1 MDWMQDKPGEKKELN
16 VSWENNKNQLFYDVL
31 SAMRVV
37 GGTDYISIAEQQ
49 KYFQWFSTDC
59 SETCA
64 EVLQISWATF
74 NFIE

>member
-1 MDWMQDKPGEKKELN
+1 
-16 VSWENNKNQLFYDVL
+16 
-31 SAMRVV
+31 MRVV

-64 EVLQISWATF
+64 ELLQISWATF
-74 NFIE
+74 NFIEKKRRALGFGSILQIFLD

>member
-1 MDWMQDKPGEKKELN
+1 MDWMQDKPGEKKGLN

-49 KYFQWFSTDC
+49 KYFQWFSTDFVQRLVHLHLC
-59 SETCA
+59 
-64 EVLQISWATF
+64 
-74 NFIE
+74 NFLGHIQFY